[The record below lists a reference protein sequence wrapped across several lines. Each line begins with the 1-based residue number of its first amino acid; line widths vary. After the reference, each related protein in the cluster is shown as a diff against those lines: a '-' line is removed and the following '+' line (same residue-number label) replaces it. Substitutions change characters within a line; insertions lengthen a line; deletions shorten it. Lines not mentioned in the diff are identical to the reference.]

1 MNALAKKEPPS
12 PSTVVATDAASLM
25 EVISRAAKDPA
36 TDVDKLERLMGLY
49 ERINGRNAEQ
59 AFNEAMKACQ
69 SEMPRILRNKKN
81 THTNSTY
88 ADLDAVIRVITPI
101 YTKHGFALSFGNAQ
115 GAPTDHYRVTCV
127 VSHSGGHSRDYFAD
141 VPADTKGAKGN
152 DTKTATHGF
161 GSAMSYGRRYLT
173 LLIFNLSTA
182 DDDGN
187 GTNGTLTE
195 DQIKTI
201 DALILDTKC
210 DVTKF
215 LQFMKVDAVYEI
227 PAKQFNK
234 ARIALEAR
242 RSI

>member
-1 MNALAKKEPPS
+1 MNAVAKQTEVPAGQ
-12 PSTVVATDAASLM
+12 VVTTDAATMLD
-25 EVISRAAKDPA
+25 VIRRAAADPA
-36 TDVDKLERLMGLY
+36 VDVNKMERLMEMA
-49 ERINGRNAEQ
+49 ERLDARRAEQ
-59 AFNEAMKACQ
+59 AFNEAMKAAQ

-101 YTKHGFALSFGNAQ
+101 YTKHGFALSFGNSE
-115 GAPTDHYRVTCV
+115 GAPAEHYRVTCV
-127 VSHSGGHSRDYFAD
+127 VSHSGGHSRNYFAD

-187 GTNGTLTE
+187 GTGGTLTDE
-195 DQIKTI
+195 QIAVI
-201 DALILDTKC
+201 DKLVLETKC

-215 LQFMKVDAVYEI
+215 LQFMKVGAVYEI
-227 PAKQFNK
+227 PAKHFNK

-242 RSI
+242 RSM